1 MTIPYL
7 ISGCLLGWALG
18 GNDSANCFATA
29 VSTKSIKYSSAVKII
44 AVFVILGA
52 YLEGH
57 KGINKVSDFAFN
69 SGIVTPLAAF
79 LVMLAASL
87 TVILMTIMKF
97 PVSTSQSLIGSILG
111 SAILIQKADFN
122 QAFKFFGAWFLTPIG
137 GIIIGFIIYK
147 FLERYI
153 EKRFSSI
160 TLYDK
165 FIRIGFL
172 LAGAFSSYSLGANNV
187 ANVTSIYAGKL
198 NIISTKQAVLIGG
211 ITIAIGAVTF
221 SKAVMKTVG
230 SNLAILSPT
239 AGLVAVI
246 ASSIVVY
253 IYAQIGIPVSTSQA
267 IVGAIIGIGLVK
279 GTRTVNFKTFRNILL
294 AWIGTPITAG
304 LMSMLLFKLF
314 IY

>member
-1 MTIPYL
+1 MIIPYL

-29 VSTKSIKYSSAVKII
+29 VSTKSIKYSTAVKII
-44 AVFVILGA
+44 AIFVVLGA

-57 KGINKVSDFAFN
+57 KGINKVSDFAYN

-79 LVMLAASL
+79 LIMLAASL
-87 TVILMTIMKF
+87 TVILMTILKF
-97 PVSTSQSLIGSILG
+97 PVSTSQSVIGSILG
-111 SAILIQKADFN
+111 SAVLVNKADFT

-165 FIRIGFL
+165 FIRVGFL
-172 LAGAFSSYSLGANNV
+172 IAGAFSSYSLGANNV
-187 ANVTSIYAGKL
+187 ANVTSIYTGKI
-198 NIISTKQAVLIGG
+198 NIISTEQAVLIGG
-211 ITIAIGAVTF
+211 ITIAIGAMTF

-230 SNLAILSPT
+230 NNLAILSPT

-253 IYAQIGIPVSTSQA
+253 IYAQVGIPVSTSQA
-267 IVGAIIGIGLVK
+267 VVGAIIGIGLVK
-279 GTRTVNFKTFRNILL
+279 GTKTVNFKSFRNILF

-304 LMSMLLFKLF
+304 LISMLLFKLY